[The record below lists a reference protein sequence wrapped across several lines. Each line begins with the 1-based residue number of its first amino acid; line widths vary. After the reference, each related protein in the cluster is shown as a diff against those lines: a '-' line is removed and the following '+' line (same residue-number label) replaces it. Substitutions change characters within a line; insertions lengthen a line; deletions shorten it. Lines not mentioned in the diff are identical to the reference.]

1 MTSRKKS
8 ARDKFS
14 LAAVN
19 AVSRSRRQRD
29 RPSEVDQWRLIN
41 MPVGYLARRRRS
53 MQLLSLP
60 AEGDR
65 QKEEQKPP
73 KLSPFLRFRRV
84 ARVILHLC
92 RFCLSI
98 AKACR
103 DMTPASIDELLYF
116 AGKGA
121 EESNRFGFNKDRYR
135 RNFGDSMPPWAVDL
149 LNKPPLDRNPR
160 ELRRLQG
167 LLRTID
173 GYRCL
178 SSGLQQETSQVVQY
192 ERYGPNRIVLK
203 EGHIGNAFYIVYSGS
218 LFVNRYEYDRITGQ
232 RHLATATLLQKGNCF
247 GEIALIHD
255 CRRTASVVTREPVE
269 LLSIDKRSFS
279 RYPSGFQSDMMLKEK
294 FAREVQL
301 FSGWKEDELQELLF
315 KSQVIDYQI
324 GKVIDQNGSNSHYLY
339 ILMEGRCKVLR
350 KVNIQKLR
358 AKVEKEREEA
368 AVNTW
373 IKTHLLPP
381 MCPKPVSAKHQAAQH
396 RKQQSPSDGQQKR
409 KSLPLNLTEEE
420 DEKEV
425 YIHVGN
431 ITAKTVFDLSWL
443 DSKGPPPTLC
453 LVSEGVQ
460 ALRVPKSEFMNRAT
474 DEACETARNCIVN
487 FCTDGEL
494 YDECSKYNKWRT
506 FRQRAISDNI
516 SSQIERGVW
525 RTQKAAEATLVSM
538 LQTATKPIEFPRYF
552 QSKDKHKQLQRKTSG
567 LPFDSM
573 SFMSQ
578 LTMSNFSTK
587 F

>member
-1 MTSRKKS
+1 MTSRKRS
-8 ARDKFS
+8 ASDKFS
-14 LAAVN
+14 LVAFN

-29 RPSEVDQWRLIN
+29 RLSEVDQWRVIN

-60 AEGDR
+60 AEGDG
-65 QKEEQKPP
+65 QKEKKRPP
-73 KLSPFLRFRRV
+73 KLSPFLRFRRA

-121 EESNRFGFNKDRYR
+121 QESNRFGFNKDRYR

-149 LNKPPLDRNPR
+149 LKKPPLDRNPR

-167 LLRTID
+167 LMRTVD
-173 GYRCL
+173 GYRCF

-203 EGHIGNAFYIVYSGS
+203 EGHIGNTFYIVYSGS

-232 RHLATATLLQKGNCF
+232 RHLVTATLLQKGNCF
-247 GEIALIHD
+247 G
-255 CRRTASVVTREPVE
+255 
-269 LLSIDKRSFS
+269 
-279 RYPSGFQSDMMLKEK
+279 
-294 FAREVQL
+294 
-301 FSGWKEDELQELLF
+301 
-315 KSQVIDYQI
+315 
-324 GKVIDQNGSNSHYLY
+324 
-339 ILMEGRCKVLR
+339 GRCKVLR

-396 RKQQSPSDGQQKR
+396 RKQQSPSDGQLKR

-443 DSKGPPPTLC
+443 DSNGPPPTLC

-474 DEACETARNCIVN
+474 DEARETARNCIVK

-506 FRQRAISDNI
+506 FRQRTLSDNI

-538 LQTATKPIEFPRYF
+538 FQTATKPIEFPRYF
-552 QSKDKHKQLQRKTSG
+552 QRSKDKQKQLQRRTSG

-573 SFMSQ
+573 ALMSQ